1 MQALLKIPKNNNAT
15 DNQTATSTMDLN
27 YFGDYTTTF
36 QHTTNQYDVSIE
48 RTIELRREF
57 IVSLKGQMELLA
69 KVKVCVCV

>member
-1 MQALLKIPKNNNAT
+1 
-15 DNQTATSTMDLN
+15 MDLN